1 MTQNGLILN
10 HLQTYGSITSKE
22 AVELYGCYRL
32 SARIA
37 DLRGMGHEI
46 KSTTESG
53 KNRYGESSH
62 WTRHSL

>member
-62 WTRHSL
+62 WTRYSL